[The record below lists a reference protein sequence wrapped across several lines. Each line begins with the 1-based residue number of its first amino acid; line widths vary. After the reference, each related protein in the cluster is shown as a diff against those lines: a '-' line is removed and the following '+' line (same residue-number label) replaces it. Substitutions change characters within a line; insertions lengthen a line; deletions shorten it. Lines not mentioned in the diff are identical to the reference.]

1 MVSGA
6 GRGYVSD
13 SSGQRNVTQEPR
25 TTREDGPLFV
35 VGLTGNIAS
44 GKSLVA
50 ARLTRHGIPVVDA
63 DLLARDVVRPGT
75 PALAA
80 ITAHFGDSVLAAD
93 GTLDRAA
100 LRQRVFSDPEARK
113 ALEAITHPAIGAAR
127 SAAVAALAA
136 RGASVVVCDI
146 PLLYEAGLTTAV
158 DAVILV
164 DAPVAVRRERLIRDR
179 GLSAADADAM
189 IAAQWP
195 ADRKRATATWIIEN
209 HGSRAELEAKVDALL
224 SELRASE

>member
-1 MVSGA
+1 MA
-6 GRGYVSD
+6 
-13 SSGQRNVTQEPR
+13 
-25 TTREDGPLFV
+25 PLFV

-50 ARLTRHGIPVVDA
+50 ARLARHGIPIVDA

-80 ITAHFGDSVLAAD
+80 IVDHFGADVLTPD
-93 GTLDRAA
+93 GTLDRAS
-100 LRQRVFSDPEARK
+100 LRQRVFADPAARK

-127 SAAVAALAA
+127 AEAVAGLAA
-136 RGASVVVCDI
+136 RGAKVVVCDI
-146 PLLYEAGLTTAV
+146 PLLYEAGLATSV
-158 DAVILV
+158 DAVLLV

-195 ADRKRATATWIIEN
+195 ADRKRATATWILEN
-209 HGSRAELEAKVDALL
+209 QGTRAELEVQVDALL